1 MRREPFRRALL
12 FAERWPVD
20 GAARCHNAD
29 AGRNGVHLDCASIV
43 Q

>member
-12 FAERWPVD
+12 LAERWPVD
-20 GAARCHNAD
+20 GAARCHIAD
-29 AGRNGVHLDCASIV
+29 AGRIGVHLDRASIV